1 MTRWLVDG
9 SNVVGARPDGWW
21 RDRPGACLRLADQ
34 LEAFAI
40 DGGHQVTVVFDGPP
54 LASGGWTSV
63 EVVAAPSADDRMVEL
78 AAVDPDPSSITAVTS
93 DRELAARL
101 RAVGTEVAGAGSF
114 RRRLDGGR

>member
-21 RDRPGACLRLADQ
+21 RDRPGAFARLAAHLD
-34 LEAFAI
+34 AFARATG
-40 DGGHQVTVVFDGPP
+40 DEVTVVFDGSPP
-54 LASGGWTSV
+54 AGGWTSV